1 MNMSAI
7 VQSMNPKKK
16 KKPDLVVWSE
26 ERGYYP
32 RELTYG
38 SNLSAPVIKLENVAG
53 WKASNI
59 QNVNSEFQARYDE
72 LIAEAQ
78 KLKEE
83 YEWNDVIYSKA
94 DYNFQP
100 TVGQVYHLYRR
111 INGSLFLSIIEPQSW
126 RMEHIGSFRLEST
139 NKWIKI

>member
-1 MNMSAI
+1 MS
-7 VQSMNPKKK
+7 K

-38 SNLSAPVIKLENVAG
+38 SNLSAPTIKVDNVEG
-53 WKASNI
+53 WRLAKI
-59 QNVNSEFQARYDE
+59 KDVNNEFETRYNE
-72 LIAEAQ
+72 LLTQAQ

-83 YEWNDVIYSKA
+83 YDWNELIYTKVQ
-94 DYNFQP
+94 YTFQP
-100 TVGQVYHLYRR
+100 VVGHTYHLYKREKDD
-111 INGSLFLSIIEPQSW
+111 LFLSIIEPHSW
-126 RMEHIGSFRLEST
+126 KMNHIASFKLDST

>member
-1 MNMSAI
+1 
-7 VQSMNPKKK
+7 MNPKKK

-38 SNLSAPVIKLENVAG
+38 SNLSAPAIKLENVAG

-72 LIAEAQ
+72 LITQAQ

-83 YEWNDVIYSKA
+83 YEWNDVIYSKT

-111 INGSLFLSIIEPQSW
+111 VNGSLFLSIIEPQSW
-126 RMEHIGSFRLEST
+126 RMEYVGSFRLEST
-139 NKWIKI
+139 NKWIKL

>member
-1 MNMSAI
+1 M
-7 VQSMNPKKK
+7 KKK

-38 SNLSAPVIKLENVAG
+38 SNLGAPAIKIDNVDS
-53 WKASNI
+53 WRLSKI
-59 QNVNSEFQARYDE
+59 KDVNSEFETRYNE
-72 LIAEAQ
+72 LLTQAQ

-83 YEWNDVIYSKA
+83 YDWNELIYTKVQ
-94 DYNFQP
+94 YTFQP
-100 TVGQVYHLYRR
+100 AVGHVYHLYNR
-111 INGSLFLSIIEPQSW
+111 GDDTLFLSIIEPSSW
-126 RMEHIGSFRLEST
+126 KMNYVASFKLDSS

>member
-1 MNMSAI
+1 M
-7 VQSMNPKKK
+7 K

-38 SNLSAPVIKLENVAG
+38 SNLGAPAIKLDNVAG

-59 QNVNSEFQARYDE
+59 QTVNQEFETRYNELMEEAR
-72 LIAEAQ
+72 
-78 KLKEE
+78 KLKQE
-83 YEWNDVIYSKA
+83 YEWNDLIYSKVQ
-94 DYNFQP
+94 YSFQP
-100 TVGQVYHLYRR
+100 TLGQVYHLYSREDH
-111 INGSLFLSIIEPQSW
+111 SLFLSIIDPKSW
-126 RMEHIGSFRLEST
+126 NMQYVGSFKLDSS